1 MKFKR
6 GIEILLYISGETNIS
21 LKSFDSFDLKPD
33 LIPDK
38 SVVKDGIS
46 KNENKDSSTAMH
58 SLAHY
63 VDYTL

>member
-1 MKFKR
+1 MKFKKC
-6 GIEILLYISGETNIS
+6 IEILLYISGEKNIS
-21 LKSFDSFDLKPD
+21 LKSFDSFDPKPD